1 MIKAISMLSG
11 GLDSTLA
18 TKAVMEQGIEVIA
31 VNFTSPFCLCGGKLK
46 EGCKRK
52 AVEMAEQLKVPLKI
66 LSVAAEFIEVVKNP
80 KHGYGSSMNPCIDC
94 RILKFGAAKKYMEE
108 IGAAF
113 IVTGEVLG
121 QRPMSQNKTAME
133 IIEKESGLEGY
144 IVRPLSANA
153 MKPSI
158 PEEKGWV
165 DRSRFFDIT
174 GRSRQHQL
182 ELVDEWKI
190 TGHACPAGG
199 CLLTDKYFGLKVK
212 DLITAGMF
220 NLSNAGLFMHGR
232 YFPVSDKFKLA
243 VARNE
248 EEGETLKR
256 LARKDD
262 LVFEP
267 AGRGPFAVGRG
278 EAGAEG
284 IKAALGIVS
293 FYCKEDKPGIN
304 FSVYPDKETQLTEVQ
319 KPEEKFILGFRLA

>member
-1 MIKAISMLSG
+1 M
-11 GLDSTLA
+11 
-18 TKAVMEQGIEVIA
+18 
-31 VNFTSPFCLCGGKLK
+31 
-46 EGCKRK
+46 
-52 AVEMAEQLKVPLKI
+52 
-66 LSVAAEFIEVVKNP
+66 
-80 KHGYGSSMNPCIDC
+80 
-94 RILKFGAAKKYMEE
+94 GAS
-108 IGAAF
+108 F

-199 CLLTDKYFGLKVK
+199 CLLTDGYFGLKVK
-212 DLITAGMF
+212 DLIKAGMF

-232 YFPVSDKFKLA
+232 YFSVSDKFKLA

-248 EEGETLKR
+248 EEGKTLKK
-256 LARKDD
+256 LVRKDD
-262 LVFEP
+262 FVFEP
-267 AGRGPFAVGRG
+267 ADRGPFAVGRG
-278 EAGAEG
+278 EADAKGVQD
-284 IKAALGIVS
+284 ALKIVS
-293 FYCKEDKPGIN
+293 FYCKENKPGIN
-304 FSVYPDKETQLTEVQ
+304 FSVYPEKDLQLTEVQ
-319 KPEEKFILGFRLA
+319 KPEEKFVLAFRLV